1 MIIYKDIDKEKY
13 NIIKSIDLSMNK
25 VDEDFKNEYD
35 LYSNI
40 WKGNLDTV
48 GKNLKKAGLMY
59 CLISSSERPKIKSIP
74 KFKVNDTLGL
84 TICKWLFKK
93 KEVADLLSDIRLDK
107 NGYIH
112 IEANDPYTIIIIG
125 IVKLSDN
132 MDPNNFNYKAVLVN
146 SMVKKSWF
154 DYINKDSE
162 KYYFNFSKEGI

>member
-1 MIIYKDIDKEKY
+1 M
-13 NIIKSIDLSMNK
+13 
-25 VDEDFKNEYD
+25 
-35 LYSNI
+35 
-40 WKGNLDTV
+40 
-48 GKNLKKAGLMY
+48 
-59 CLISSSERPKIKSIP
+59 
-74 KFKVNDTLGL
+74 
-84 TICKWLFKK
+84 
-93 KEVADLLSDIRLDK
+93 SDIRLDK

-112 IEANDPYTIIIIG
+112 IEVNDPYTIIIIG